1 MKKLTVSVM
10 VAATAALL
18 SACGGS
24 QEQQALEIVGSY
36 SDDWGTTHTITESSW
51 TQHSEGMDDS
61 VFEIAAYDNDAD
73 FLVAQ
78 GAAGNPF
85 NPGKWSRFDWTFDED
100 GNLFYCQIAYAA
112 SSESEAASS
121 NSANHSDLSAG
132 CAGFGWSGLS
142 ERLEI
147 IGIWEDTWGFE
158 QKVSQAEWTSGDSVF
173 HTSQFDNHDDFLIA
187 QNDTN
192 NQWSPDKWSRF
203 DWTWDESGK
212 LYFCQSAFDAES
224 EQDALSATSAD
235 REDLESGCGGFS
247 WSALEIRPAITGNWV
262 DDWGYS
268 QVVTKDT
275 WTSDD
280 SVFHIT
286 GIHNRAGYLVAH
298 NDPDNQW
305 APDLWSRFDW
315 TESAGALYF
324 CQIVFDAETQE
335 AATANTGADRSDLE
349 AGCNGFG
356 WSKLNPQ

>member
-85 NPGKWSRFDWTFDED
+85 NPGKWSRFDWT
-100 GNLFYCQIAYAA
+100 
-112 SSESEAASS
+112 
-121 NSANHSDLSAG
+121 
-132 CAGFGWSGLS
+132 
-142 ERLEI
+142 
-147 IGIWEDTWGFE
+147 
-158 QKVSQAEWTSGDSVF
+158 
-173 HTSQFDNHDDFLIA
+173 
-187 QNDTN
+187 
-192 NQWSPDKWSRF
+192 
-203 DWTWDESGK
+203 
-212 LYFCQSAFDAES
+212 
-224 EQDALSATSAD
+224 
-235 REDLESGCGGFS
+235 
-247 WSALEIRPAITGNWV
+247 
-262 DDWGYS
+262 
-268 QVVTKDT
+268 
-275 WTSDD
+275 
-280 SVFHIT
+280 
-286 GIHNRAGYLVAH
+286 
-298 NDPDNQW
+298 
-305 APDLWSRFDW
+305 
-315 TESAGALYF
+315 ESAGALYF

-356 WSKLNPQ
+356 WSRLTAQ